1 MSSGSDILSID
12 TDIRK
17 KLNGIQLDFYISET
31 LDIIEQ
37 YKNFLKIPK
46 KISFIGTPVKT
57 DNDNTSK
64 KLISSYM
71 AIAKKYIDTSVYD
84 QHQSKKDI
92 LCMNCNEP
100 LELEI
105 TDENS
110 IVCNHCSSEQQVSNQ
125 ITSFADTERINI
137 SNKFAY
143 DRKTHFR
150 ECINQ
155 YHGKQNVCIPQQ
167 VYDDLEK
174 QFIFHGLL
182 DMNATTKTERYK
194 NVTKKNIMMFL
205 KEMGYSKHYEN
216 INLIYTTITGVK
228 LDDISYIYENIL
240 ADFDILSELYD
251 KKFAN
256 QNRKNFINTQYVL
269 FQILR
274 KNNHNCKRDDFTNLK
289 TIDRKFFHENILKS
303 LFEDLGWN
311 YNSIF

>member
-1 MSSGSDILSID
+1 MSSGNDIISID

-17 KLNGIQLDFYISET
+17 QLKDDLLCFYISET
-31 LDIIEQ
+31 LDLIEE
-37 YKNFLKIPK
+37 YKTILKIPK
-46 KISFIGTPVKT
+46 KVSFIGTPLKSDYDT
-57 DNDNTSK
+57 KSK
-64 KLISSYM
+64 KIMLSYM
-71 AIAKKYIDTSVYD
+71 VLAKKYIDISMYD
-84 QHQSKKDI
+84 QPIQKKDF
-92 LCMNCNEP
+92 LCINCNEFIQI
-100 LELEI
+100 EI
-105 TDENS
+105 TDENN
-110 IVCNHCSSEQQVSNQ
+110 IICNNCSSEQQISNQ
-125 ITSFADTERINI
+125 IASFADTERINI

-155 YHGKQNVCIPQQ
+155 YHGKQNVCIPPEL
-167 VYDDLEK
+167 YTDLDK

-182 DMNATTKTERYK
+182 DLDGCSKIERYK
-194 NVTKKNIMMFL
+194 RVTKKNIMMFL
-205 KEMGYSKHYEN
+205 KDLGYSKHYEN

-240 ADFDILSELYD
+240 ADFDVLSELYD

-256 QNRKNFINTQYVL
+256 QSRKNFINTQYVL

-274 KNNHNCKRDDFTNLK
+274 KNNHSCKREDFTNLK
-289 TIDRKFFHENILKS
+289 TVDRKYFHENILKS